1 MTCFRLGVVFLFA
14 LALPTPVWPQASNST
29 VRGSVA
35 DSQGAVIPNARVK
48 LTNTA
53 TGVVRDS
60 ITNNAGIYVFPGVIP
75 GLYRVRVEQPG
86 FQTFEGALTV
96 QVQQDATVDVVMQV
110 AGAVSS
116 VDARHVTPMVNQSS
130 TSLGSSLERQR
141 LEQLLVNGRGDQ
153 NLLVTVPGVQWQ

>member
-75 GLYRVRVEQPG
+75 GPYRVRVEQPG

-110 AGAVSS
+110 AGAVTS
-116 VDARHVTPMVNQSS
+116 VTVLDVRPLVDLCSA
-130 TSLGSSLERQR
+130 SLGSLLERR
-141 LEQLLVNGRGDQ
+141 RIELMHGQL
-153 NLLVTVPGVQWQ
+153 